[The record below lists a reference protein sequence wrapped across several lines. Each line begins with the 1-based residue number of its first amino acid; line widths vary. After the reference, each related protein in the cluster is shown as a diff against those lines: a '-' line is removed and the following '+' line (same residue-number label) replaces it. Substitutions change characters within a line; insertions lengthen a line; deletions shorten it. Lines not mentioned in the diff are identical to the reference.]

1 MKQYSVKQLAKLA
14 GVSVRTLHL
23 YDEKGLLKP
32 SVRTEAKYR
41 YYGEKELLRLQQILF
56 YKELDFSL
64 QDIGD
69 IMNDP
74 DFDVINALESHKTA
88 LKARQNRLS
97 TLLQTIDKTIF
108 HLLNKDKMLQHE
120 DLYEGLPKEKAEAY
134 RAEAI
139 EKWGQDTVEKSENAL
154 KIMTKK
160 DFKDLNTHFLNI
172 RQQLFESSNEKP
184 TSEKV
189 QNLIAQHYDCIC
201 QYWGKKPT
209 AEAYIGLGQ
218 LYTSDERY
226 TAQNGESQADYA
238 AFLSKAMQFFAEK
251 MS

>member
-32 SVRTEAKYR
+32 FVRTEAKYR
-41 YYGEKELLRLQQILF
+41 YYGEKELLKLQQILF

-139 EKWGQDTVEKSENAL
+139 ERWGQDTVEKSENA
-154 KIMTKK
+154 
-160 DFKDLNTHFLNI
+160 F
-172 RQQLFESSNEKP
+172 
-184 TSEKV
+184 
-189 QNLIAQHYDCIC
+189 Y
-201 QYWGKKPT
+201 
-209 AEAYIGLGQ
+209 
-218 LYTSDERY
+218 
-226 TAQNGESQADYA
+226 
-238 AFLSKAMQFFAEK
+238 
-251 MS
+251 